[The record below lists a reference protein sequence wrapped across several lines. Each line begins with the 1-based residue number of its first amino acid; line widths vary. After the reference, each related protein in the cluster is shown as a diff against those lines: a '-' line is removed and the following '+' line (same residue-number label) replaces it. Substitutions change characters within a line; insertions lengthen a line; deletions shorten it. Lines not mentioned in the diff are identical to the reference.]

1 MSTPFD
7 MLQRLSALIDE
18 EAAALNTGNLAV
30 IKDINFRKSHVLLE
44 LSRAGRT
51 APDLADPA
59 TAALASNMR
68 KRLAA
73 HEVLLGRHLEAM
85 HELTSLVTHA
95 IKREDSDGTYSAT
108 AGARRTAGQAP
119 RP

>member
-1 MSTPFD
+1 
-7 MLQRLSALIDE
+7 
-18 EAAALNTGNLAV
+18 
-30 IKDINFRKSHVLLE
+30 
-44 LSRAGRT
+44 
-51 APDLADPA
+51 
-59 TAALASNMR
+59 MR